1 MGLLNGKIHD
11 SILTLEFRDASSRN
25 SFSIRAAEELREMCE
40 SKKGSY
46 DAIVFYA
53 PGRVF
58 CSGGN
63 LADYAAM
70 TAANPGRDV
79 NRRISQILDDFSR
92 LTVPTFAVV
101 HGDCLGGGL
110 ELISAFDTVL
120 TSPHALFG
128 FWQRRIALTFG
139 WGGGRRLERRVGSKK
154 LTQLAL
160 SASTFGSLEAHRIG
174 LVDAVCVEPL
184 LMEEALKR
192 AKKLRDL
199 PKAPVQPLKAW
210 ETAKEQQTFESL
222 WWNEEHKAVLKAR
235 AVSVKK

>member
-1 MGLLNGKIHD
+1 M
-11 SILTLEFRDASSRN
+11 LEFRDASSRN
-25 SFSIRAAEELREMCE
+25 SFSIRAAEELREIVAAQ
-40 SKKGSY
+40 SGQY
-46 DAIVFYA
+46 DSIVFFA

-70 TAANPGRDV
+70 TSANPGRDV
-79 NRRISQILDDFSR
+79 NRRISQILDEFSR
-92 LTVPTFAVV
+92 LEVPTFAVV

-110 ELISAFDTVL
+110 ELISAFDTVIA
-120 TSPHALFG
+120 SPHALFG

-139 WGGGRRLERRVGSKK
+139 WGGGRRLEKRVGQKK

-174 LVDAVCVEPL
+174 LIDAVCTETL

-192 AKKLRDL
+192 VQKNRLL
-199 PKAPVQPLKAW
+199 PTAPVAALKTW
-210 ETAKEQQTFESL
+210 ETSEEQKTFEKL
-222 WWNEEHKAVLKAR
+222 WWGDEHRAVLSNRK
-235 AVSVKK
+235 

>member
-1 MGLLNGKIHD
+1 MPLLSGKIQD
-11 SILTLEFRDASSRN
+11 ATLILEFRDTSSRN
-25 SFSIRAAEELREMCE
+25 SFSIRAAEELREFVE
-40 SKKGSY
+40 SKKGAY
-46 DAIVFYA
+46 EAIVFYA

-79 NRRISQILDDFSR
+79 NRRISKILDDFSR
-92 LTVPTFAVV
+92 LAVPTIAVV
-101 HGDCLGGGL
+101 NGDCLGGGL
-110 ELISAFDTVL
+110 ELLSAFDTVL

-139 WGGGRRLERRVGSKK
+139 WGGGRRLEKRIGAKK

-160 SASTFGSLEAHRIG
+160 SAATFGSLEALRIG

-184 LMEEALKR
+184 LMSEALMR
-192 AKKLRDL
+192 AKRMREL
-199 PKAPVQPLKAW
+199 PKAPVQPLKDW
-210 ETAKEQQTFESL
+210 ETAEEQKTFESL
-222 WWNEEHKAVLKAR
+222 WWNEEHKAILKAR
-235 AVSVKK
+235 